1 MRYSRETAQIRD
13 GEGENS
19 GSATTVI
26 KPIPRSKSLP
36 SRKNA
41 QRVKRLSVKTSWGTS
56 SIRHLQSAISES
68 NIIAEL
74 TSKIDRRASV
84 VQRAPSSQHSSP
96 AIQCRSLMDHKV
108 SAKVLSSS
116 RLNNPNETELQSI
129 LRQRN
134 FGALVKQVGGIR
146 LLFKKFGGWEKFV
159 KLSGGFKM
167 IIHGAGD
174 FESFVRICGG
184 ARNMNNV
191 IGIPKMA
198 ETVGFHHFI
207 DEYLE
212 PVLFSLP
219 KKYFSSNSFKTSCP
233 PHNIRAG
240 QGRGWSPKPGEES
253 HSMVQVNLGRPT
265 TIVALGVA
273 KIGTK
278 GTIKRIDLIG
288 GLEGVEFT
296 SMGSYETMTG
306 NLLAFLHNGPEKVQ
320 FIRFLVSECVPPI
333 YLRLELFTTVGRG
346 PPRKDRRGSA
356 TTLDLQHNIDGSN
369 LANGC
374 CILM

>member
-41 QRVKRLSVKTSWGTS
+41 QSVKRLSVKTSWGTS

-146 LLFKKFGGWEKFV
+146 LL
-159 KLSGGFKM
+159 
-167 IIHGAGD
+167 
-174 FESFVRICGG
+174 
-184 ARNMNNV
+184 
-191 IGIPKMA
+191 
-198 ETVGFHHFI
+198 
-207 DEYLE
+207 
-212 PVLFSLP
+212 
-219 KKYFSSNSFKTSCP
+219 
-233 PHNIRAG
+233 
-240 QGRGWSPKPGEES
+240 
-253 HSMVQVNLGRPT
+253 
-265 TIVALGVA
+265 
-273 KIGTK
+273 
-278 GTIKRIDLIG
+278 
-288 GLEGVEFT
+288 
-296 SMGSYETMTG
+296 
-306 NLLAFLHNGPEKVQ
+306 
-320 FIRFLVSECVPPI
+320 
-333 YLRLELFTTVGRG
+333 
-346 PPRKDRRGSA
+346 
-356 TTLDLQHNIDGSN
+356 
-369 LANGC
+369 
-374 CILM
+374 